1 MLEYTPDRRPTGGL
15 RLPAHKEASVAQP
28 IARGFVPR
36 TLILALQQH
45 QGPATTPVVSPG
57 DRVLKGQV
65 VARARA
71 LRSAAVHASTSGHVR
86 TIEDRLVPSVH
97 AVHRTRCI
105 VIDTDGKDEPLPPGK
120 GARWPQDPERQL
132 KRIRDG
138 GIVGLG
144 GGVFPT
150 AEKLGAHTP
159 CKALIINGVE
169 CEPYIS
175 CDDVLM
181 REEAEG
187 IIDGALI
194 MRDILSAPECIV
206 AIERD
211 KPQAIEAI
219 LEAGRA
225 SGDASLKLADIPTIY
240 PTGGER
246 QLVEML
252 TGEEVPSTHYPSEI
266 GYICQNVGTA
276 FALHRLV
283 RAGQPLLSRIVTVA
297 GDGVARPQNVDTPIG
312 TPIGELI
319 EFCGGYRGEVDRL
332 ILGGS
337 MMGYA
342 LPNDEMPITKGGNCI
357 IVAARSEVRQDF
369 SERYCIRCG
378 NCGTACPARL
388 LPQELLRAARSDDH
402 EMLDEF
408 GLTDC
413 IECGCCDVI
422 CPSQIP
428 LTEVFRNAK
437 FAHARYQRQHVFSA
451 ETQQRYRRHQE
462 RQRADARRGKDLQD
476 NLRHE
481 VETDEAARQRAIEAA
496 IKRARQRR
504 SHDADQD

>member
-15 RLPAHKEASVAQP
+15 RLPAHKEASTAQP

-36 TLILALQQH
+36 TLVLALQQH
-45 QGPATTPVVSPG
+45 QGPPTTPVVRRG
-57 DRVLKGQV
+57 ERVLKGQV

-86 TIEDRLVPSVH
+86 AIEDRLVPSVH

-105 VIDTDGKDEPLPPGK
+105 VIDADGEDEPLPPGA
-120 GARWPQDPERQL
+120 GSAWPEDPEEQL
-132 KRIRDG
+132 KSIRDG

-150 AEKLGAHTP
+150 AEKLGPQTP
-159 CKALIINGVE
+159 CKVLIINGVE

-175 CDDVLM
+175 CDDMLM
-181 REEAEG
+181 REAAAE

-194 MRDILSAPECIV
+194 MRDLLGAPECIV
-206 AIERD
+206 AVERD
-211 KPQAIEAI
+211 KPQAIEAL

-225 SGDASLKLADIPTIY
+225 SGDATLRLADIPTIY

-283 RAGQPLLSRIVTVA
+283 RAGEPLLSRIVTVA
-297 GDGVARPQNVDTPIG
+297 GDGIARPQNVETPIG

-319 EFCGGYRGEVDRL
+319 EFCGGYRGDVDRL

-342 LPNDEMPITKGGNCI
+342 LPNDEMPITKGSNCLI
-357 IVAARSEVRQDF
+357 AAVRREVRQDF
-369 SERYCIRCG
+369 SERFCIRCG

-388 LPQELLRAARSDDH
+388 LPQELLRAARDNDH
-402 EMLDEF
+402 ALLDEF

-422 CPSQIP
+422 CPSHIP

-437 FAHARYQRQHVFSA
+437 FAHARHQRQEVFSA
-451 ETQQRYRRHQE
+451 ETQQRFRRHEE
-462 RQRADARRGKDLQD
+462 RKRASVQRGKDLQD
-476 NLRHE
+476 QLKHE

-504 SHDADQD
+504 DHDADAE

>member
-1 MLEYTPDRRPTGGL
+1 MLEYTADRRPTGGI
-15 RLPAHKEASVAQP
+15 RLPANKIASTAHP

-36 TLILALQQH
+36 ELVLALQQH
-45 QGPATTPVVSPG
+45 QGSSVIPVVQRG

-65 VARARA
+65 VARADA

-86 TIEDRLVPSVH
+86 AIEDRLVPSVH
-97 AVHRTRCI
+97 AIHRSRCI
-105 VIDTDGKDEPLPPGK
+105 VIEPDGEDEALPAENGE
-120 GARWPQDPERQL
+120 RWPTEPAKRLE
-132 KRIRDG
+132 RIRDG

-150 AEKLGAHTP
+150 AEKLAPHTAF
-159 CKALIINGVE
+159 KALIINGVE

-175 CDDVLM
+175 CDDMLM
-181 REEAEG
+181 REAAAQ

-194 MRDILSAPECIV
+194 MRDLLSAPECIV

-211 KPQAIEAI
+211 KPQAIEAM

-225 SGDASLKLADIPTIY
+225 TGDASLKLADIPTIY

-283 RAGQPLLSRIVTVA
+283 RAGQPLLSRIVTVT
-297 GDGVARPQNVDTPIG
+297 GDGIARPQNVDTPIG
-312 TPIGELI
+312 TPIGELM

-342 LPNDEMPITKGGNCI
+342 LPNDDLPITKGSNCI
-357 IVAARSEVRQDF
+357 IAAIRNEVRQDF

-378 NCGTACPARL
+378 NCGTVCPARL
-388 LPQELLRAARSDDH
+388 LPQELLRAARTDDH
-402 EMLDEF
+402 AMLDDL

-422 CPSQIP
+422 CPSHIP
-428 LTEVFRNAK
+428 LTEVFRSAK
-437 FAHARYQRQHVFSA
+437 YAHLRHQRQHVFSA
-451 ETQQRYRRHQE
+451 ETQQRFQRHEE
-462 RQRADARRGKDLQD
+462 RQRMNARRGKALQD
-476 NLRHE
+476 NLKHE

-504 SHDADQD
+504 SHDRDPE